1 MAARDLARNADTS
14 LCIPL
19 ASNAAWPKEEY
30 REFALINQ
38 RRISNLGFK
47 NLAKLQNSSADL

>member
-19 ASNAAWPKEEY
+19 ASNAAWPVAPN
-30 REFALINQ
+30 RQF
-38 RRISNLGFK
+38 LG
-47 NLAKLQNSSADL
+47 LSSDRTSVTDF